1 MIGPSL
7 TRRVFF
13 TYETAERAASRAEQ
27 KSGREVSIQEL
38 ENGTFSIFFADG
50 DGK

>member
-1 MIGPSL
+1 MTL
-7 TRRVFF
+7 TPRVFY
-13 TYETAERAASRAEQ
+13 TYAKAEEAASRAEQ

-50 DGK
+50 AA